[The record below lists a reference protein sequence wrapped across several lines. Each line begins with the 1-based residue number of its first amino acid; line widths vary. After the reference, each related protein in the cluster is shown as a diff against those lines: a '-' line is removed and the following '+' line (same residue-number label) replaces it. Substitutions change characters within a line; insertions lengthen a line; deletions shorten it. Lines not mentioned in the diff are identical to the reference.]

1 MTADEQLQWITLA
14 NGRLTLRGR
23 PGNKLIA
30 RLPQA
35 GVSCVVTLLSAREGG
50 QLAGMAWLWL
60 PLDNG
65 QYPTPQAQTMLVN
78 GLPDLW
84 DALERGCSVLIH
96 CAAGIHRTGMVAYG
110 LLRWRGHSADEALI
124 LIGQMRTHTRDGL
137 QVKQLQWGDE
147 ISHLEL

>member
-1 MTADEQLQWITLA
+1 MTIDEQFQWIALA

-50 QLAGMAWLWL
+50 QQVGEAVQCAGMEWLWL

-65 QYPTPQAQTMLVN
+65 
-78 GLPDLW
+78 
-84 DALERGCSVLIH
+84 
-96 CAAGIHRTGMVAYG
+96 
-110 LLRWRGHSADEALI
+110 
-124 LIGQMRTHTRDGL
+124 
-137 QVKQLQWGDE
+137 
-147 ISHLEL
+147 